1 MRSPH
6 EPAAITDRPGP
17 ICGPRLK
24 CPGRSRHGPDVGTQA
39 KQPFGVS
46 YVLALFSSRLCG
58 YMPCA
63 DAFSLAIAFR
73 IRLRGAPVSWIRF
86 GLRYR
91 PAISRG
97 SLAAVAPA
105 VHTNF
110 PGIPGLL
117 IFEPVYSR
125 IVAGAASRR
134 SSHTPVSSSRS
145 IPSCRLTS
153 QLRLQ
158 GVPAV

>member
-1 MRSPH
+1 MPRN
-6 EPAAITDRPGP
+6 ELLFCFERNAIPLNHYHPKAT
-17 ICGPRLK
+17 II
-24 CPGRSRHGPDVGTQA
+24 SQNHN
-39 KQPFGVS
+39 KQPIGIS
-46 YVLALFSSRLCG
+46 YLLALFSSRLCG

-125 IVAGAASRR
+125 IVAGSLAIVLVFLR
-134 SSHTPVSSSRS
+134 SV
-145 IPSCRLTS
+145 LAWTS
-153 QLRLQ
+153 NQ
-158 GVPAV
+158 

>member
-1 MRSPH
+1 
-6 EPAAITDRPGP
+6 
-17 ICGPRLK
+17 
-24 CPGRSRHGPDVGTQA
+24 
-39 KQPFGVS
+39 
-46 YVLALFSSRLCG
+46 VLALFSSRLCG

-125 IVAGAASRR
+125 IVAGSLAIVLAEMEE
-134 SSHTPVSSSRS
+134 V
-145 IPSCRLTS
+145 ISCS
-153 QLRLQ
+153 GLRLLRCA
-158 GVPAV
+158 GPETCKTTSGFT